1 MACGHLDGA
10 TAEGQGIGEFE
21 HGGAQ
26 DAERVIVREGAAAA
40 ADVLRDDVDD
50 ARDDLVAAPDE
61 GGVVVELA
69 RLVSEEHLAGLEA
82 E

>member
-1 MACGHLDGA
+1 LESSS
-10 TAEGQGIGEFE
+10 TA
-21 HGGAQ
+21 ARRTVS
-26 DAERVIVREGAAAA
+26 ASIVREGVAAA
-40 ADVLRDDVDD
+40 ADVLRDDADD